1 MFKSGSIGLEHNI
14 NAKKVNVLQG
24 AIIVESVLIKWVLEE
39 SDRKFRSLQF
49 CGEKDYIGL

>member
-14 NAKKVNVLQG
+14 NAKKVNVG

>member
-1 MFKSGSIGLEHNI
+1 MF
-14 NAKKVNVLQG
+14 AR